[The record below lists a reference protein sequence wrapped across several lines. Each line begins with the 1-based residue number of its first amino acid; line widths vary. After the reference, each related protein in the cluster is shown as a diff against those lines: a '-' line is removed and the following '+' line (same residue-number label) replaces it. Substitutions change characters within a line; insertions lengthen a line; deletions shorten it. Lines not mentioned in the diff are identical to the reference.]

1 MEESPGR
8 CGRRHGATAAGLVVF
23 GGLARAVRKESNLA
37 VAHWWGVTPQTVT
50 VWRKSLGVQ
59 PANDGTRRLK
69 CEYGQ
74 EPFFKRAQRKAWSK
88 AQDPERRAKIAASK
102 RGQKRPPHVLQ
113 ILLAARL
120 GSRHS
125 AKTRRQMSE
134 THLKRNAALR
144 RAKSVE
150 YR

>member
-1 MEESPGR
+1 MWQGMADSGR
-8 CGRRHGATAAGLVVF
+8 IGR
-23 GGLARAVRKESNLA
+23 
-37 VAHWWGVTPQTVT
+37 
-50 VWRKSLGVQ
+50 VWRLGAGSPKRVEPGGRTLVGRHASNGHSLAESLGVQ

-74 EPFFKRAQRKAWSK
+74 EPFFKRAHARPGRRGRSPATCEDRGLKTR
-88 AQDPERRAKIAASK
+88 PETAA
-102 RGQKRPPHVLQ
+102 HVLQ